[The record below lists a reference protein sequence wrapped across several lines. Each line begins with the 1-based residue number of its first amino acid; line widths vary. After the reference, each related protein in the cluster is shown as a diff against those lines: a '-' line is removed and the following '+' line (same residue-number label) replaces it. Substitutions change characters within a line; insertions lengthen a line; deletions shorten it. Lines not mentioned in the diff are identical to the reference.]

1 MGGRIIYKN
10 MEENNVYNILYQGER
25 CMILNSSE
33 DYYFLQDEEG
43 NTFDAD
49 KDECEILFEV

>member
-1 MGGRIIYKN
+1 MG
-10 MEENNVYNILYQGER
+10 ENTVYNILYQGER
-25 CMILNSSE
+25 YMILNSSE

-43 NTFDAD
+43 NTLDAD